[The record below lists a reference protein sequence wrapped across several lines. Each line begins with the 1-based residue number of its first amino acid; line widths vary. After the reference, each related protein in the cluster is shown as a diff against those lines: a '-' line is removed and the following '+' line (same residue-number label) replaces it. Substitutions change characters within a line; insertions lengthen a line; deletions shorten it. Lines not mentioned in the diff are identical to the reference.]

1 MDELGLLGDTE
12 LVLTNHEDAIQGDCI
27 EGTSM
32 KPSTLPPS
40 SFLNQTLSDHCH
52 MRKFD
57 DTDVKAEWLH
67 PAAWFYRLEWEFR
80 PNEMPLLK
88 VCIPYLHSLWDLF
101 TDPGGNR
108 SGVSVWDGVNPNHFP
123 NPVDTL
129 PD

>member
-1 MDELGLLGDTE
+1 MDELGLLGNTE

-88 VCIPYLHSLWDLF
+88 VCIPCLLACAYNS
-101 TDPGGNR
+101 T
-108 SGVSVWDGVNPNHFP
+108 SSVTGHQFNVHMPEDVQSA
-123 NPVDTL
+123 T
-129 PD
+129 